1 MASPGPKCVK
11 CEGENRN
18 ASVTGLLVLTGLRQD
33 GDAHIDGQ
41 ILGPDTGS
49 AYKSQMQRADNGQK
63 PVSGV
68 SSASPSLAEPKFG
81 SGKNSP
87 TPTSSQ

>member
-63 PVSGV
+63 RHGRGV
-68 SSASPSLAEPKFG
+68 IGIPILGRTQVWLREE
-81 SGKNSP
+81 
-87 TPTSSQ
+87 